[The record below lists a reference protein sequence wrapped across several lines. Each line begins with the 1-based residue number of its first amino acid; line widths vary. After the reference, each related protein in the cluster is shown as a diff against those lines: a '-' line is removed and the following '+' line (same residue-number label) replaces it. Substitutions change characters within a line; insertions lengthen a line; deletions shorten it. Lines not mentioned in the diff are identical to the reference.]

1 MQTYIRFPGGNML
14 EGATLGTSWDWK
26 DTLGPL
32 RNRPGFQ
39 GVWGYQQTHGLG
51 LVEYLEWS
59 EDMDLEIGKRVLM
72 PTKWSIANT
81 RTQLSVAT
89 PVLPLTVTS
98 LVPLS
103 LSLGLKTA

>member
-14 EGATLGTSWDWK
+14 EGATLGTEWDWK

-32 RNRPGFQ
+32 RYRPGFQ

-59 EDMDLEIGKRVLM
+59 EDMDLEIGEQALP
-72 PTKWSIANT
+72 PT
-81 RTQLSVAT
+81 
-89 PVLPLTVTS
+89 
-98 LVPLS
+98 
-103 LSLGLKTA
+103 

>member
-1 MQTYIRFPGGNML
+1 ML
-14 EGATLGTSWDWK
+14 EGLTLGQEWDWK

-59 EDMDLEIGKRVLM
+59 EDMDLEIGEHDKTTPR
-72 PTKWSIANT
+72 TISANLWIS
-81 RTQLSVAT
+81 RRLLRRSC
-89 PVLPLTVTS
+89 P
-98 LVPLS
+98 
-103 LSLGLKTA
+103 

>member
-1 MQTYIRFPGGNML
+1 ML
-14 EGATLGTSWDWK
+14 EGLDLGNEWDWK

-59 EDMDLEIGKRVLM
+59 EDMGLEIGEYNNSTHHM
-72 PTKWSIANT
+72 NITDTANSCCLL
-81 RTQLSVAT
+81 RRPCA
-89 PVLPLTVTS
+89 
-98 LVPLS
+98 
-103 LSLGLKTA
+103 

>member
-1 MQTYIRFPGGNML
+1 ML
-14 EGATLGTSWDWK
+14 EGLTLGTEWDWK

-59 EDMDLEIGKRVLM
+59 EDMGLEIGKHGVTTIRLIL
-72 PTKWSIANT
+72 TNT
-81 RTQLSVAT
+81 CHSRWLLRRSCA
-89 PVLPLTVTS
+89 
-98 LVPLS
+98 
-103 LSLGLKTA
+103 

>member
-1 MQTYIRFPGGNML
+1 ML
-14 EGATLGTSWDWK
+14 EGLTLGQEWDWK

-59 EDMDLEIGKRVLM
+59 EDMDLEIGEHYNSIVRM
-72 PTKWSIANT
+72 TNTKLWNS
-81 RTQLSVAT
+81 RRLLRRPCPGRQLH
-89 PVLPLTVTS
+89 
-98 LVPLS
+98 
-103 LSLGLKTA
+103 

>member
-1 MQTYIRFPGGNML
+1 ML

-32 RNRPGFQ
+32 KNRPGFQ

-59 EDMDLEIGKRVLM
+59 EDMDLEIGEQV
-72 PTKWSIANT
+72 PVQTQWYIANT
-81 RTQLSVAT
+81 RIQSSVAT
-89 PVLPLTVTS
+89 PVLPSTATS
-98 LVPLS
+98 PLRQS
-103 LSLGLKTA
+103 LSHGLKTA

>member
-1 MQTYIRFPGGNML
+1 ML
-14 EGATLGTSWDWK
+14 EGLTLGQEWDWK

-59 EDMDLEIGKRVLM
+59 EDMDLEIGEHDN
-72 PTKWSIANT
+72 SIPRSNNSNT
-81 RTQLSVAT
+81 SNSRCLLRRSC
-89 PVLPLTVTS
+89 S
-98 LVPLS
+98 
-103 LSLGLKTA
+103 

>member
-1 MQTYIRFPGGNML
+1 ML

-32 RNRPGFQ
+32 KNRPGFQ

-59 EDMDLEIGKRVLM
+59 EVMDLEIGEQV
-72 PTKWSIANT
+72 PVQTQWYIANT
-81 RTQLSVAT
+81 RIQSSVAT
-89 PVLPLTVTS
+89 PVLPSTATS
-98 LVPLS
+98 PLRQS
-103 LSLGLKTA
+103 LSHGLKTA

>member
-1 MQTYIRFPGGNML
+1 ML
-14 EGATLGTSWDWK
+14 EGLTLGNEWDWK

-59 EDMDLEIGKRVLM
+59 EDMDLEIGKHGNSLHFLNNTNKPNSRCLLR
-72 PTKWSIANT
+72 WSCT
-81 RTQLSVAT
+81 RRQLHFPGRT
-89 PVLPLTVTS
+89 
-98 LVPLS
+98 
-103 LSLGLKTA
+103 

>member
-32 RNRPGFQ
+32 RTRPGFQ

-59 EDMDLEIGKRVLM
+59 EDMDLEIGEQVQK
-72 PTKWSIANT
+72 S
-81 RTQLSVAT
+81 TQ
-89 PVLPLTVTS
+89 
-98 LVPLS
+98 
-103 LSLGLKTA
+103 

>member
-1 MQTYIRFPGGNML
+1 ML
-14 EGATLGTSWDWK
+14 EGLTLGTEWDWK

-59 EDMDLEIGKRVLM
+59 EDMGLEIGKTGM
-72 PTKWSIANT
+72 TTKRSFFY
-81 RTQLSVAT
+81 
-89 PVLPLTVTS
+89 
-98 LVPLS
+98 
-103 LSLGLKTA
+103 